1 MPAYLVLFV
10 LTVPLLVVVLFSWF
24 AIVVTGRQP
33 RAFSRFTSFALG
45 WMLTYAA
52 LAMLVAEDY

>member
-1 MPAYLVLFV
+1 M
-10 LTVPLLVVVLFSWF
+10 VPLLVVVLFSWF